1 MSSLWN
7 LAVGLCNQST
17 LVIAFLYTI
26 LKGTIF
32 ATLKIF
38 SPQFWGMGKQKAK
51 SKNMGFKRYN
61 LLASAE
67 QTKMN
72 PFLSVDTYWQSDSE
86 HYEII
91 VGNIYHMENTFI
103 FQKLIIFDIL
113 KLLSIWT
120 YFYFYIIMRSELS
133 NFNGNFQVQ

>member
-32 ATLKIF
+32 ATLKIL
-38 SPQFWGMGKQKAK
+38 SPQFWGIGKQKAK
-51 SKNMGFKRYN
+51 SKNLGFKRYN

-67 QTKMN
+67 QTKMD
-72 PFLSVDTYWQSDSE
+72 PFLSVDTCWQSDSE

-91 VGNIYHMENTFI
+91 VGNIYHMGNTFI
-103 FQKLIIFDIL
+103 FQKLIIFDMIL

-120 YFYFYIIMRSELS
+120 FFFYIIMRSELS
-133 NFNGNFQVQ
+133 NFNGDFQA